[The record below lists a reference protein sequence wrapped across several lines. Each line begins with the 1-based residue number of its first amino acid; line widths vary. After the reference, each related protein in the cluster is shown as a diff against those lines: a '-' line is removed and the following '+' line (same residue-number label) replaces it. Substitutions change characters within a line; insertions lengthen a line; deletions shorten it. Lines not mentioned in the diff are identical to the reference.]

1 MATTST
7 EADIQA
13 LRAEIKELRADLG
26 SLTETLR
33 DLVRHGGAEATA
45 KVRESGEKL
54 WDEAKK
60 RASGLAEEIED
71 KPVTA
76 AVTAFS
82 VGVLLGMIFSGRR
95 G

>member
-13 LRAEIKELRADLG
+13 LQAQIKELRDDLAG
-26 SLTETLR
+26 LTETLR
-33 DLVRHGGAEATA
+33 DLARHGSAEATA
-45 KVRESGEKL
+45 KMRESGEKL
-54 WDEAKK
+54 WGEAKK
-60 RASGLAEEIED
+60 KASGLAEEIEE